1 MTVEERNQ
9 LVTENLGIAH
19 AIVNHFAGWGHD
31 REELRSIAYL
41 AMVEAANTYDPGRGR
56 KFSSWAWLMV
66 EQTLNDSL
74 RLGPSKSRTEPL
86 DRLRSDSSIWNTEKG
101 DEETSGEE
109 RLPSHLPT
117 PEEALLAAEAE
128 ALLGKLP
135 EGKVSCREAKRIYL
149 RAYGELP
156 PGKRL
161 GGGTHVERQRRY
173 EARMSPEKK
182 EARTAWGRAW
192 KRDYRRRARA
202 LGLPKG
208 TSMRVVRAVEA
219 GRS

>member
-1 MTVEERNQ
+1 MTVEERNK
-9 LVTENLGIAH
+9 LVTENLGLAH
-19 AIVNHFAGWGHD
+19 ALVNHYARWGHD

-41 AMVEAANTYDPGRGR
+41 AMVEAANAYNPGRG
-56 KFSSWAWLMV
+56 KFSSWAWRMV
-66 EQTLNDSL
+66 EQTLNDTL
-74 RLGPSKSRTEPL
+74 RLGPSKSRAEPL
-86 DRLRSDSSIWNTEKG
+86 DLYGGGIYHTE
-101 DEETSGEE
+101 EEGESSGEE
-109 RLPSHLPT
+109 RFCSHLPT

-128 ALLGKLP
+128 ALVGGLS
-135 EGKVSCREAKRIYL
+135 EGKVGCRKAKRIYL

-161 GGGTHVERQRRY
+161 SGGTHAERQRRY
-173 EARMSPEKK
+173 EARMSPKRK
-182 EARTAWGRAW
+182 EARAAWGRAW
-192 KRDYRRRARA
+192 KRDYRRRVRA